1 MAINIVFNGTS
12 ITAGNG
18 TSSWANTFAVVA
30 LSGTT
35 LTSLAVSGSTI
46 ADIVG
51 RQSTALALYVPGAL
65 NLYACEAGANNFLN
79 GNTVAD
85 DAATAAL
92 FAHYDAMRAGGF
104 KVIDTTLLP
113 QARGGATTTNF
124 VAARALYNPQRRSA
138 VGVHSDAIID
148 WAVNPLIGPDSA
160 AFDATYFD
168 QADHLHP
175 NKTGQ
180 GVMLQDA
187 RYVSNTFISPTAR
200 RFRLIS

>member
-1 MAINIVFNGTS
+1 MTINIVFNGTS

-18 TSSWANTFAVVA
+18 TSSWANTFGVV
-30 LSGTT
+30 SGAT
-35 LTSLAVSGSTI
+35 LTNLAVSGSTV
-46 ADIVG
+46 ADVVG
-51 RQSTALALYVPGAL
+51 RESSALALFVGGAL

-85 DAATAAL
+85 DAAQAAL
-92 FAHYDAMRAGGF
+92 FTHYDAMRAGGF

-113 QARGGATTTNF
+113 QQRGGAMTTNF
-124 VAARALYNPQRRSA
+124 VAARAVYNPQRRSA

-148 WAVNPLIGPDSA
+148 WAANSIIGPDAAALDLTYWSA
-160 AFDATYFD
+160 DA
-168 QADHLHP
+168 LHP

-180 GVMLQDA
+180 GIMLQDA
-187 RYVSNTFISPTAR
+187 RYVFNTFTSPTVR